1 MVQLF
6 SMLSKPVLFAEFRAI
21 RIERS
26 GHLCPRNHRQGFD
39 SMSDHIGAHGA
50 SQLDMFFA
58 QEESRL
64 KWHRNR
70 HI

>member
-6 SMLSKPVLFAEFRAI
+6 SMLLKPALFAEFRAT
-21 RIERS
+21 RIEGSER
-26 GHLCPRNHRQGFD
+26 LCPRNHRQGFD
-39 SMSDHIGAHGA
+39 SKSDHIGAHGA
-50 SQLDMFFA
+50 SQLDTFFA
-58 QEESRL
+58 QEGSRL